1 MECKY
6 YLTQRP
12 HSLGTFPD
20 SKNNKAM
27 GLHGYDNKEYVED
40 IGCDAWGYVTYKEP
54 LTDKEI
60 SDYELVEGVKDEG

>member
-1 MECKY
+1 MEYKY

-12 HSLGTFPD
+12 PSLGTHPRINVITIC
-20 SKNNKAM
+20 SYYEKTHIEEIKR
-27 GLHGYDNKEYVED
+27 E
-40 IGCDAWGYVTYKEP
+40 AWGYVTYKEP